1 MKKSPSSMRKI
12 LFIALIISY
21 FLLFL
26 TFVFISPFLKFSSY
40 LIVDSTTVTMFQ
52 LLNGGTLNWID
63 TGKSFM
69 FFTDYPIMI
78 LFLFFSFFPAL
89 MLLFKKNKI
98 FHISIYLFCLSLIF
112 ALLLTFNINPY
123 QTRIVT
129 FVDNGTI
136 INPNIEIG
144 ISWYFFVNY
153 FLFLFNYL
161 AIIFI
166 YKNRKE
172 KIYDWNNFD
181 FAIIGRKYKPN
192 RTC

>member
-26 TFVFISPFLKFSSY
+26 TLLFISPFLKFSSY

-52 LLNGGTLNWID
+52 LLNGGTLNWKD

-69 FFTDYPIMI
+69 VFTDSPIMI

-98 FHISIYLFCLSLIF
+98 FYISIYLFCLSLIF

-123 QTRIVT
+123 QTRLVT
-129 FVDNGTI
+129 FVDNETI

-172 KIYDWNNFD
+172 KIYD
-181 FAIIGRKYKPN
+181 
-192 RTC
+192 